1 MIFFFFL
8 KIFFSCT
15 PPAPFDMTYS
25 TINLEVMDNSGHV
38 YDRNNSDT
46 IYSDAVSIELSLSD
60 SSMYYASNTIKAAEL
75 FSFESAYAW
84 SPDFTY
90 QPVHLVH
97 DIQVFTEFDIDDTF
111 KAGDNITDSIL
122 YLEKPSY
129 SLYVTKD
136 KAITYFNG
144 LQWEPGCS
152 VMMYLKLSVKNTQAR
167 FRVVVSLDDGS
178 KLIET
183 TDIYSIT
190 PSNL

>member
-1 MIFFFFL
+1 
-8 KIFFSCT
+8 
-15 PPAPFDMTYS
+15 MTYS
-25 TINLEVMDNSGHV
+25 TISLEVMDNSGHL
-38 YDRNNSDT
+38 YDRNYSDT
-46 IYSDAVSIELSLSD
+46 LYSDAVSIELSLYD
-60 SSMYYASNTIKAAEL
+60 SSMYYTSNTFKAAEL

-84 SPDFTY
+84 SY
-90 QPVHLVH
+90 NYSYKPVHLVH

-111 KAGDNITDSIL
+111 KAGDNISDSIL
-122 YLEKPSY
+122 YSKESW

-136 KAITYFNG
+136 KAIGFFNS
-144 LQWEPGCS
+144 LQGEPNCS

-183 TDIYSIT
+183 TGLHSIT